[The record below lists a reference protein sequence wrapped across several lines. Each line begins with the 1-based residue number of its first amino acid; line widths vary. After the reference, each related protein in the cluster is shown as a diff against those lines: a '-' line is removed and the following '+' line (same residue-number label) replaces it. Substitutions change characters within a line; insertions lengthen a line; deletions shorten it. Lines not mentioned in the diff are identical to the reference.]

1 MTESLKNSVLSIIHK
16 RKSVRSFVPH
26 KKVSKEDL
34 LELVK
39 AGMAAP
45 SSKNAQ
51 PWMFVIFDD
60 DKAIADIVKL
70 NPYAQVV
77 KNAGAGILLAADT
90 TKSDKIAP
98 DAWIQDLATAAENIL
113 LAAEAMGLGACW
125 CQIYSIEDRIASI
138 RQATNIPQSI
148 MPFNFIAIGYCSGFD
163 EPKNKW
169 NPRRVHWNKW
179 ESKL

>member
-1 MTESLKNSVLSIIHK
+1 MLKLAW
-16 RKSVRSFVPH
+16 PH
-26 KKVSKEDL
+26 HR
-34 LELVK
+34 
-39 AGMAAP
+39 A
-45 SSKNAQ
+45 KNAQ

-125 CQIYSIEDRIASI
+125 CQIFY
-138 RQATNIPQSI
+138 
-148 MPFNFIAIGYCSGFD
+148 
-163 EPKNKW
+163 
-169 NPRRVHWNKW
+169 
-179 ESKL
+179 